1 MSENQ
6 IPKVFHY
13 CWFGGNELTES
24 VKKCIQSWEKYCPEY
39 QIIRWD
45 ESNYDYTKN
54 KYMREAYQQKKWGFV
69 SDYARLDILYNYGG
83 IYLDTDV
90 EIIRSFDDLL
100 EYKAFMGFENNYV
113 ALGLGFGA
121 RKHVEEIKEMRDE
134 YENLSFILPDGS
146 LNMRPVP
153 RYTTEYLEA
162 RGLVA
167 NGTRQTINGI
177 EIFPTEYFCPKDF
190 YTKECKKTKN
200 TYSIHHY
207 DSSWWGEEE
216 KSRYEKEAELKAKNL
231 WLWRIQN
238 GVRVLKEDGIRVL
251 IKKIVEMLKSR
262 KYC

>member
-24 VKKCIQSWEKYCPEY
+24 VKKCIQSWKKYCPDY

-54 KYMREAYQQKKWGFV
+54 KYMIEAYQQKKWGFV

-177 EIFPTEYFCPKDF
+177 EIFPTEYFCPERFLYK
-190 YTKECKKTKN
+190 
-200 TYSIHHY
+200 
-207 DSSWWGEEE
+207 
-216 KSRYEKEAELKAKNL
+216 R
-231 WLWRIQN
+231 
-238 GVRVLKEDGIRVL
+238 
-251 IKKIVEMLKSR
+251 M
-262 KYC
+262 